1 MGKENSGAT
10 DGSTGTAGLNT
21 ILQDVMD
28 SVEDDLLIVGSQ
40 YRVKLANAAMSL
52 KSLDQIESPVGKHCY
67 EVFQGLDKPC
77 HAPLWECPMVRVL
90 QSGNPAVLV
99 YPYRTPG
106 RGSATDKY
114 IKLTMWP
121 LKDSK
126 GKINAVVE
134 VRKDVTPERELETDI
149 LRRHY
154 HLDVLSNV
162 SSAVSGL
169 WDLDTILNVGL
180 EAVLQIFRGS
190 LGIIFLID
198 EQTQD
203 LYPKAHRGLSARFVS
218 EMRLAMGEGIS
229 GKVAQTG
236 EPILVED
243 ISKDPGTVRRDLV
256 STEGLRGF
264 ISVPLKAKEKVV
276 GVMDIFSTLPG
287 KFDKENMYLLNSIGC
302 QLGTAIEQARL
313 YQVLSDGR
321 KRYQTLLRQA
331 LTIQEEERKRI
342 ARELHDETA
351 QQLTGLALNLQAIS
365 EMLEMTGFDN
375 ADIKALLKKT
385 HAIAVHGGTELT
397 KLIRELRPT
406 LLDTLGLPAA
416 IHRFAETNL
425 TPKGIAISSEFK
437 GLGQRLPSEMEL
449 ALFRI
454 VQEAISNIARHSEAK
469 NATIGLECDG
479 NECTLRVEDDG
490 KGFDVSQITAIDS
503 TGRGAGLFGMRERLA
518 LLGGKGTIDSQPG
531 KGTRVALT
539 VPVMRSTANAEDK
552 GAGSG

>member
-1 MGKENSGAT
+1 MGKENSGAPHR
-10 DGSTGTAGLNT
+10 STGTAGFNT
-21 ILQDVMD
+21 VLQEVMD
-28 SVEDDLLIVGSQ
+28 SVEDDLLIVTSQ
-40 YRVKLANAAMSL
+40 YRVKLANAAISL
-52 KSLDQIESPVGKHCY
+52 KSLEQIESPVGKHCY

-77 HAPLWECPMVRVL
+77 HAPLWDCPLMRVL
-90 QSGNPAVLV
+90 QSGNTAVLV
-99 YPYRTPG
+99 YPYRMPG

-121 LKDSK
+121 LRDSN
-126 GKINAVVE
+126 GRIDAVVE
-134 VRKDVTPERELETDI
+134 VRRDVTPERELETDV

-169 WDLDTILNVGL
+169 WDLNEILNVVL
-180 EAVLQIFRGS
+180 DAVLQIFRGNI
-190 LGIIFLID
+190 GIIFLFD
-198 EQTQD
+198 EQTQEM
-203 LYPKAHRGLSARFVS
+203 YPKAHRGVSARFVS
-218 EMRLAMGEGIS
+218 EMRLAKGEGIS

-243 ISKDPGTVRRDLV
+243 ISLDPGTARRDLV
-256 STEGLRGF
+256 STEGLKGF

-276 GVMDIFSTLPG
+276 GVMDIASIMPG
-287 KFDKENMYLLNSIGC
+287 KFNKENMYLLNSIGC
-302 QLGTAIEQARL
+302 QVGTAIEQAKL

-351 QQLTGLALNLQAIS
+351 QELTALALNLQAIS
-365 EMLEMTGFDN
+365 EMLEMIGFDN
-375 ADIKALLKKT
+375 DDIKAMLKKT
-385 HAIAVHGGTELT
+385 HAIAVRGGTELT

-416 IHRFAETNL
+416 IRRFAESNL
-425 TPKGIAISSEFK
+425 TPRGIAISSQFK
-437 GLGQRLPSEMEL
+437 GLEQRLPPEMEL

-469 NATIGLECDG
+469 NATIVLEY
-479 NECTLRVEDDG
+479 NANKCTLQVEDDG
-490 KGFDVSQITAIDS
+490 RGFDINQITSIDS
-503 TGRGAGLFGMRERLA
+503 TGRGAGLFGMRERLL

-531 KGTRVALT
+531 KGTRVKLMI
-539 VPVMRSTANAEDK
+539 PVTRSKANAEDK